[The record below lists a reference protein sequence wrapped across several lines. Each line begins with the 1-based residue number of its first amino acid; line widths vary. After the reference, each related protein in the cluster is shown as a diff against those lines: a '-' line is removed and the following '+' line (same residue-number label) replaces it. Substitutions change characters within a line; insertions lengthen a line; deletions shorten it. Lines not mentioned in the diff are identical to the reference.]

1 MRLSTVS
8 ARRDTAGDFLTVYL
22 GAEAFRRK
30 AREAHIAMR
39 PQIPHSRRMDD
50 DSLIAA
56 NAAYYRAFAA
66 RDLAA
71 MEAIWA
77 QEGVTCVHP
86 GWPAL
91 IGRAPVIASYRDIF
105 RNPSQEAVTAREERV
120 LIAGFDGRVFCVE
133 EVGGSLLLATNWF
146 RSIDGA
152 WRLLHHQ
159 ASPLV
164 APSAA
169 QSRGPKPSFH

>member
-1 MRLSTVS
+1 MR
-8 ARRDTAGDFLTVYL
+8 R
-22 GAEAFRRK
+22 
-30 AREAHIAMR
+30 
-39 PQIPHSRRMDD
+39 QIPQPCRMDD

-56 NAAYYRAFAA
+56 NAAYYRAFVA

-91 IGRAPVIASYRDIF
+91 IGRAPVLGSYRDIF
-105 RNPSQEAVTAREERV
+105 RNPSQQDLTTREERV
-120 LIAGFDGRVFCVE
+120 LIEGVDGRVFCVE

-152 WRLLHHQ
+152 WRLLYHQ
-159 ASPLV
+159 ASPLA
-164 APSAA
+164 APKPARP
-169 QSRGPKPSFH
+169 RGPSPSFH